1 MLRRE
6 GVQALQTLSVV
17 GCLQPCVEIGAVGL
31 IQHRLHVGA
40 LVGLGRSLTAS
51 CLKSLFVVELI
62 TDVFGDHELS
72 CKAMR
77 AALLKDIKGELL
89 LIQGLVRGP
98 WLTVKIRLQLW
109 RRFDWSLLLN
119 RTQLICRRLLV

>member
-1 MLRRE
+1 M
-6 GVQALQTLSVV
+6 QTLSVV

-31 IQHRLHVGA
+31 IQHRLYVSA
-40 LVGLGRSLTAS
+40 LVGLGRTFTAS
-51 CLKSLFVVELI
+51 CLKSLLVIELI
-62 TDVFGDHELS
+62 TYVFGHHELS
-72 CKAMR
+72 SEAMR

-89 LIQGLVRGP
+89 LVQGLVRGP

-119 RTQLICRRLLV
+119 RN